1 MTIQRV
7 TQILYTAVY
16 FVVRRNPPLPSTEEF
31 LDTRIKDL
39 FVDPAPSD
47 WPAFWRETLTAA
59 LEDLFRREG
68 CRIDGLT
75 PEHFEN
81 RNRRMRSI
89 RNRIAKEVMP
99 LESPEPPARRKSA
112 TGAGRL
118 PLAVLALVASA
129 ALAIAASADIALGA
143 PTPAADAPATLEP
156 TPADRPEASD
166 YRYDIVVAFED
177 AGGRSV
183 EAPLDLALDRSRYE
197 LRSSCQPEEPV
208 TIARVVWRGVGERE
222 GCTIGAVL
230 YAALTPECDYT
241 LMLRLPGVTTRR
253 IRVARSA
260 DLNGAADDGFVRF
273 VRFVDRRLTG
283 TLDLRTLA
291 NEENR
296 VGLDLRARLDIP
308 VVRERLFADAIR
320 CGAGID
326 GMFAVSKRPLH
337 AHNALAGDFTFSAL
351 KTYALPGPARGSRY
365 LHAIGLQ
372 LSPIGFESDQN
383 FRRVDYT
390 LGPAVTF
397 SVPFLDWPLLFWHR
411 LIELPRGFLPPT
423 ARAAFTYVHRV
434 RAGDSPLPDRR
445 RIDLELVAVAPILRP
460 LDLLLR
466 QRVYHDLESRRRTS
480 NTELTWRWYV
490 GPATRMAV
498 LLKLVHGA
506 LPPLFQEADVASLG
520 FQVGL

>member
-7 TQILYTAVY
+7 TRILYTAVY
-16 FVVRRNPPLPSTEEF
+16 FVVRRNPPLPSIDEF

-47 WPAFWRETLTAA
+47 WPAFWRETLTAS

-68 CRIDGLT
+68 CRIDGLA
-75 PEHFEN
+75 PEYFEN

-89 RNRIAKEVMP
+89 RDRIAKAIMP
-99 LESPEPPARRKSA
+99 LEPPARRKPA
-112 TGAGRL
+112 ARAGRL
-118 PLAVLALVASA
+118 PLVVLAVAASA
-129 ALAIAASADIALGA
+129 ALTLAGSADIALGA
-143 PTPAADAPATLEP
+143 AAPAADAPAMLEP
-156 TPADRPEASD
+156 TPADRPEAGD
-166 YRYDIVVAFED
+166 YRYDIVVAFVD
-177 AGGRSV
+177 AAGHAV
-183 EAPLDLALDRSRYE
+183 AVPVDLALDRSRYE
-197 LRSSCQPEEPV
+197 LRSSCQPEAPV
-208 TIARVVWRGVGERE
+208 VIERAVWRGVGERE

-230 YAALTPECDYT
+230 YAALAPECDYT
-241 LMLRLPGVTTRR
+241 LMLRLPGVTGRR
-253 IRVARSA
+253 IRVARSP
-260 DLNGAADDGFVRF
+260 DLAGAATDGFVRF

-283 TLDLRTLA
+283 TLDLRTLEG
-291 NEENR
+291 EENR

-320 CGAGID
+320 CGAGVD
-326 GMFAVSKRPLH
+326 GMLAVAKRPLR
-337 AHNALAGDFTFSAL
+337 AHNALAGDFTLSAL

-372 LSPIGFESDQN
+372 LSPIGFESDQD

-397 SVPFLDWPLLFWHR
+397 SAPFLDWPLLFWHR

-423 ARAAFTYVHRV
+423 MRAGFTYVHRV

-466 QRVYHDLESRRRTS
+466 QRVYHDLESRRRMS
-480 NTELTWRWYV
+480 NVELTWRWYV
-490 GPATRMAV
+490 GSATRTAV

>member
-7 TQILYTAVY
+7 TQILYAAVY
-16 FVVRRNPPLPSTEEF
+16 FIVRRNPPLPSTEEF

-47 WPAFWRETLTAA
+47 WPGFWRETLTVA

-68 CRIDGLT
+68 CRVDGLA
-75 PEHFEN
+75 PEYFEN

-89 RNRIAKEVMP
+89 RNRIAKAIMP
-99 LESPEPPARRKSA
+99 LEAPARRRS
-112 TGAGRL
+112 GPSAGRL
-118 PLAVLALVASA
+118 PLTVLALIAST
-129 ALAIAASADIALGA
+129 ALALAVSAGIALGA
-143 PTPAADAPATLEP
+143 PVAAGDAPATLEA
-156 TPADRPEASD
+156 TPADRPEAGD
-166 YRYDIVVAFED
+166 YRYDIVVAFMD
-177 AGGRSV
+177 TACHPV
-183 EAPLDLALDRSRYE
+183 EVPQDLAREPSRYE
-197 LRSSCQPEEPV
+197 LRSSCQPESPV
-208 TIARVVWRGVGERE
+208 TIERAVWRGVGERE

-230 YAALTPECDYT
+230 YAALAPACDYT
-241 LMLRLPGVTTRR
+241 LWIRLPGVTARR
-253 IRVARSA
+253 LRVARCA
-260 DLNGAADDGFVRF
+260 DLAGAADNGFVRF

-291 NEENR
+291 SEDDR

-308 VVRERLFADAIR
+308 VVREKLFVDAIR
-320 CGAGID
+320 CGAGVD
-326 GMFAVSKRPLH
+326 GMLAVRKRPLR
-337 AHNALAGDFTFSAL
+337 AHNALAGDLTFSAL

-365 LHAIGLQ
+365 VHAIGLQ
-372 LSPIGFESDQN
+372 LSPIGFESDQD

-397 SVPFLDWPLLFWHR
+397 SIPFLDWPLLYWHR

-423 ARAAFTYVHRV
+423 ARAGFTYVHRV
-434 RAGDSPLPDRR
+434 RAGDSPVPDRR
-445 RIDLELVAVAPILRP
+445 RIDLEIVAVAPILRP

-480 NTELTWRWYV
+480 NIELTWRWYV
-490 GPATRMAV
+490 GPATRTAV

-506 LPPLFQEADVASLG
+506 LPPLFQQADIASLG